1 MKKNIYIVI
10 ILLITLLPSCA
21 SVIRFGVPYK
31 AKNAEID
38 KIKFNADSTFVY
50 NYTFGFKD
58 IYSEGYWRKSN
69 LKNKI
74 VIESKNL
81 NLNKLP
87 ITVKESVKDGGN
99 PRTHF
104 LFKENIIDSVLYLRL
119 IVNDTL
125 NYNVGFAKSFDIPN
139 VVKLRKFKI
148 LVDIKNMYHNPVNLR
163 IATATYNV
171 KSINS
176 NNFNVNL
183 PITLN
188 DFYYKKIK
196 RDTIKV
202 MNRKINWDGKMYYLE
217 R

>member
-1 MKKNIYIVI
+1 MKKNIYIVF
-10 ILLITLLPSCA
+10 LLITTMFSCA
-21 SVIRFGVPYK
+21 PIVRLGVPYK

-38 KIKFNADSTFVY
+38 KIKFNTDSTFVY

-81 NLNKLP
+81 NLNRLP
-87 ITVKESVKDGGN
+87 ITVKESVTDGKN
-99 PRTHF
+99 PRIHF
-104 LFKENIIDSVLYLRL
+104 LFKENIIDSILYLRL

-125 NYNVGFAKSFDIPN
+125 NYDVGFAKSFYIPN
-139 VVKLRKFKI
+139 TVKLRKFKI
-148 LVDIKNMYHNPVNLR
+148 LVDIKNMYHTPVNLR
-163 IATATYNV
+163 VATATYDV
-171 KSINS
+171 KSVNS
-176 NNFNVNL
+176 NYFNVNL

-202 MNRKINWDGKMYYLE
+202 MKRKINWDGKMYYLE